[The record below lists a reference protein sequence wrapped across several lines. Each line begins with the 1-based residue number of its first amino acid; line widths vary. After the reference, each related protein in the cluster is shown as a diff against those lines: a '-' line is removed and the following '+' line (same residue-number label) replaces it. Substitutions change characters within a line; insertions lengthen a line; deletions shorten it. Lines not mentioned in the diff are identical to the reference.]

1 MKIIVCDDEKLY
13 ANDIEQNV
21 DFYLKSNAVKAE
33 FDVFTDCKAL
43 LAKKCDFYDMAFLDI
58 EMGEIKGTQ
67 VAAALK
73 EVNPKILIFVV
84 TSYDQYLD
92 DAMDLNVFR
101 YLKKPIQ
108 PQRLCDG
115 LEKALQLLDTMSI
128 EFYLKSQKQLV
139 KVETGD
145 IIFVEIAGHSTRVV
159 TTKGEYISDSNMR
172 FWNEKLSATYFY
184 RVHTSFIINVKFI
197 TKYTREIVI
206 LDNRYEVP
214 VSYRMQAA
222 FRKFF
227 IKYSG
232 GN

>member
-1 MKIIVCDDEKLY
+1 MKIIICDDEKLY

-21 DFYLKSNAVKAE
+21 NFYLKSNAVKAE
-33 FDVFTDCKAL
+33 FDIFTDCKAL
-43 LAKKCDFYDMAFLDI
+43 LENKCDFYDMAFLDI
-58 EMGEIKGTQ
+58 EIGEIKGTQ

-84 TSYDQYLD
+84 TSYDKYLD

-108 PQRLCDG
+108 QQRLCDG
-115 LEKALQLLDTMSI
+115 LEKALQLLDNMSI
-128 EFYLKSQKQLV
+128 EFYLKAKKQLV
-139 KVETGD
+139 KVQTCD
-145 IIFVEIAGHSTRVV
+145 IVFVEIAGHSTRVV
-159 TTKGEYISDSNMR
+159 TTEGEYVSDSNMK
-172 FWNEKLSATYFY
+172 FWIEKLSPTFFY
-184 RVHTSFIINVKFI
+184 RVHRSFVINVKFV
-197 TKYTREIVI
+197 TKYTREAVI
-206 LDNRYEVP
+206 LDNRYKVP
-214 VSYRMQAA
+214 ISYRIQAP